1 MSTLV
6 TTTRAGTTRH
16 EPGRV
21 VTFGRD
27 PASTVQL
34 QSPVVSRHHGEA
46 VWQEGQWTYRDTSSS
61 LGSWC
66 DGERVRSRDLAEPVR
81 LVLGQGDQAEVVDLQ
96 VEQDSGLRPA
106 GRITEPMEE
115 GATLLA
121 GDALALEC
129 AGRTYHLTPGVE
141 SVVGRAEDAD
151 ITCTNPTVSRRHAL
165 LRHTGA
171 AWELLDTHS
180 ARGTF
185 VEGRRV
191 TSVLLRGT
199 TEIMLGD
206 ARAGER
212 IITSTSGERP
222 VPLPRRALRAVS
234 RHRPV
239 AAATAVGLVAVLAV
253 GGWGAVRAVSGSSGP
268 DLDLLARASVRVITD
283 QGSGSGTVVDAERGL
298 VLTNAHV
305 AAPTAIG
312 RGVRTRQLA
321 DELGP
326 APTTITLATSKG
338 LDQPAVERFRAEVA
352 AVDGYLDLAV
362 LRITGDQAGGE
373 VSAKDLASLVQLEV
387 GAAGRVRSADPV
399 WVVGYPGLADS
410 DAATYTRGVVS
421 GTVHDKRLEGA
432 VSLFNSDARINPGN
446 SGGLAA
452 NADGKLIAVP
462 TLNKKAREDSLLAG
476 LVPAELAAPLIAA
489 ARDKKKYTSPWVV
502 AEAPGTVI
510 DLKVSAAGGSPG
522 IAQGCV
528 EGGRAKGEVIGVQV
542 TYSGLSDAPHQ
553 DLLVSVAK
561 QTATGLVPVGF
572 ASTTDQW
579 PQRLASSGCLTATMS
594 IGAELG
600 PGTYVVRVGIG
611 GNHAPLGTLTYR
623 LS

>member
-6 TTTRAGTTRH
+6 ITTSEGTTRH
-16 EPGRV
+16 EPGCA

-27 PASTVQL
+27 PANTVQL

-46 VWQEGQWTYRDTSSS
+46 VWQEGRWTYHDRSSS

-66 DGERVRSRDLAEPVR
+66 DGVRVRSRDLTEPVR
-81 LVLGQGDQAEVVDLQ
+81 LVLGQGDKAEVVD
-96 VEQDSGLRPA
+96 VVVDHRSGLRPG
-106 GRITEPMEE
+106 GRLAEPLEAAE
-115 GATLLA
+115 TLLT
-121 GDALALEC
+121 GDDLALEC

-141 SVVGRAEDAD
+141 SVIGRAEDAD
-151 ITCTNPTVSRRHAL
+151 ITCSNPTVSRHHAL
-165 LRHTGA
+165 LRHSGTT
-171 AWELLDTHS
+171 WELVDTQS

-185 VEGRRV
+185 VQGQRV
-191 TSVLLRGT
+191 ASVLLRGT

-222 VPLPRRALRAVS
+222 VPMGHRALRAA
-234 RHRPV
+234 RAHRPV
-239 AAATAVGLVAVLAV
+239 AAATAVGLVAALAV
-253 GGWGAVRAVSGSSGP
+253 GGWGAVRAVTGGSGP

-305 AAPTAIG
+305 AAPTAVG

-326 APTTITLATSKG
+326 APTSITIATSDG
-338 LDQPAVERFRAEVA
+338 LDQPAQERFRAEVV

-362 LRITGDQAGGE
+362 LRITADEAGAA
-373 VSAKDLASLVQLEV
+373 VSATELAALVQLEV
-387 GAAGRVRSADPV
+387 GPAGRVRSADPV

-410 DAATYTRGVVS
+410 DAATYTRGVIS
-421 GTVHDKRLEGA
+421 GTVHDKRLVGA

-452 NADGKLIAVP
+452 NADGELIAVP

-476 LVPAELAAPLIAA
+476 LVPAELAAPLITA
-489 ARDKKKYTSPWVV
+489 ARNRTPYTSPWVV
-502 AEAPGTVI
+502 ADTSGTVV
-510 DLKVSAAGGSPG
+510 DLMVSAAGDRPG
-522 IAQGCV
+522 IAEGCV
-528 EGGRAKGEVIGVQV
+528 DGGRASGRVIGVQV
-542 TYSGLSDAPHQ
+542 TYSGLSDAAHQ
-553 DLLVSVAK
+553 DLLVSFARK
-561 QTATGLVPVGF
+561 DPTGLVPVGV

-579 PQRLASSGCLTATMS
+579 PQRLPSSGCLTATMD
-594 IGAELG
+594 IGAVLS

-611 GNHAPLGTLTYR
+611 GNHDPLATMTYR